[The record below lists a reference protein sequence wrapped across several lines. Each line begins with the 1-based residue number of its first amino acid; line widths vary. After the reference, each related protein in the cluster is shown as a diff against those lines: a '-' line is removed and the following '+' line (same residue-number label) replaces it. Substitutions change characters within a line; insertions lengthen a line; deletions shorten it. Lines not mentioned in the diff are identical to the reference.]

1 MAKKKLPGHFCKVC
15 GMRKSNESFSGR
27 GHAAHIC
34 KACSHLPPAQQAE
47 EMTLRRLENL
57 PLRRLSESE
66 MTWLKNRTHDHRPE
80 VKSLACMIYA
90 QRFPRQ
96 VRNQKKQELSIQ
108 TLKLN
113 IDGDICD
120 PYGDPVYIKESYQV
134 SRTPPAVVRIQQD
147 GAPQT
152 VSPPSKILA
161 KLLKWTVH
169 TLEIFWWGEDYCGP
183 ADVDSEDAESPLW
196 SAHVEYSNG
205 EIQDM
210 GSADDVPDPV
220 LELLS
225 ALAELFE

>member
-1 MAKKKLPGHFCKVC
+1 
-15 GMRKSNESFSGR
+15 
-27 GHAAHIC
+27 
-34 KACSHLPPAQQAE
+34 
-47 EMTLRRLENL
+47 MTLRRLENL

-66 MTWLKNRTHDHRPE
+66 MTWLKNRTHDHRPD
-80 VKSLACMIYA
+80 VKSLACMVYA

-96 VRNQKKQELSIQ
+96 VRN
-108 TLKLN
+108 
-113 IDGDICD
+113 
-120 PYGDPVYIKESYQV
+120 
-134 SRTPPAVVRIQQD
+134 RTPPAIVRIQQD

-152 VSPPSKILA
+152 VSPPPKILA

-210 GSADDVPDPV
+210 ESADDVPDPV

>member
-34 KACSHLPPAQQAE
+34 KACSRLSPARQAE
-47 EMTLRRLENL
+47 EMTLRHLENL

-66 MTWLKNRTHDHRPE
+66 MTWLKNRTHDHRPD
-80 VKSLACMIYA
+80 VKSLACMVYA

-120 PYGDPVYIKESYQV
+120 PYGDPVYIRESYQV
-134 SRTPPAVVRIQQD
+134 SRTSSAVVRIQQD
-147 GAPQT
+147 GTSQT
-152 VSPPSKILA
+152 VSPPPKILN

-183 ADVDSEDAESPLW
+183 AGVDPEDAESPLW
-196 SAHVEYSNG
+196 SVRVEYSNG

-210 GSADDVPDPV
+210 ESADDVPDPV